1 MRAFIAI
8 DFDSQIKK
16 QLDDLQ
22 RRLRDGPVRLRW
34 TDPAQIHLTVKFLG
48 EVAAEQV
55 APIQAALNDVA
66 RGTAPFEVQ
75 VGKVGTFPPGGRPRV
90 VWVGVTPVGDGLMRC
105 RDAVEAAVS
114 PLGFPTEGRAFEPH
128 LTLARCPDPRA
139 GREVFAALSPLRTF
153 DGGVQR
159 VDRLVLYES
168 TLTPYGPRYHR
179 MSEHLL
185 TVNCGHS
192 NEG

>member
-22 RRLRDGPVRLRW
+22 RRLRDGPLRLRW

-55 APIQAALNDVA
+55 APIQAALDDVA

-139 GREVFAALSPLRTF
+139 GREVFATIEPEREVAV
-153 DGGVQR
+153 GVQ
-159 VDRLVLYES
+159 VVTGLVLYES
-168 TLTPYGPRYHR
+168 VLTPHGPRYRAIGRHQF
-179 MSEHLL
+179 EAA
-185 TVNCGHS
+185 G
-192 NEG
+192 